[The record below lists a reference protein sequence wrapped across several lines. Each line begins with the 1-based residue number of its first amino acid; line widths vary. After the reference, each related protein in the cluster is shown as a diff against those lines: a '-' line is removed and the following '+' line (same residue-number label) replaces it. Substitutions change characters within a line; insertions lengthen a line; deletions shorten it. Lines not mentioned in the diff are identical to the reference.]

1 MSWEDILR
9 KEEINKIWPFKKP
22 SISQNVG
29 QEAEPQQEEKEP
41 DFWESPE
48 FKSFKEKYYKLSG
61 LLKMIKREL
70 ADINNMYK
78 RATRHRR
85 PDRNKIELQSK
96 LIRSIFQ
103 ETFNAINVAL
113 RQVYSALFTSYS
125 DYEFKRWVGLS
136 EPLYGV
142 EKYTTYDNA
151 INTLKQKIAEYEKAI
166 SNIEGNQVREEISL
180 ENFDTKQLL
189 ESFIQ
194 DATRYK
200 DKVIQ

>member
-9 KEEINKIWPFKKP
+9 KEE
-22 SISQNVG
+22 
-29 QEAEPQQEEKEP
+29 P

-48 FKSFKEKYYKLSG
+48 FKGFSEKYHKIDKL
-61 LLKMIKREL
+61 LTTIRREL

-78 RATRHRR
+78 RAMRHRR

-96 LIRSIFQ
+96 LILSIFQ
-103 ETFNAINVAL
+103 ETFSAIRVAL
-113 RQVYSALFTSYS
+113 RNVYNALWRSDS
-125 DYEFKRWVGLS
+125 DYEFQRWVGLS

-166 SNIEGNQVREEISL
+166 SNIESDSTRQEISL
-180 ENFDTKQLL
+180 ENFSVKQLL
-189 ESFIQ
+189 DSFIQ
-194 DATRYK
+194 EAARYK